1 MMQTLAIV
9 ASASDIWYTVSKHIM
24 LTCYKLRVLCTQQA
38 RLLREADAVAQLEAE
53 AAALA
58 HKREADLKLMQ
69 EVSTTM
75 HY

>member
-1 MMQTLAIV
+1 V
-9 ASASDIWYTVSKHIM
+9 
-24 LTCYKLRVLCTQQA
+24 RVRQA

-69 EVSTTM
+69 EVGSTHKLTVAVFNSVS
-75 HY
+75 

>member
-1 MMQTLAIV
+1 M
-9 ASASDIWYTVSKHIM
+9 
-24 LTCYKLRVLCTQQA
+24 QA

-69 EVSTTM
+69 EVSLTWYICVTSMRNIATAAAHLHTTS
-75 HY
+75 